1 MFQRSAYKH
10 TSSFDAIEL
19 DTDLT
24 KLQEGSPIS
33 EEIWSTVISIA
44 ALEIERKK
52 IDSNW
57 AVEVKY
63 CQDIEEAEVKSL
75 HSEIQSLQ
83 TQRAEKRESP
93 FGRDS
98 KSQGFARGIGYF
110 RSKNAI
116 ELKEYPFSR
125 PQQYL
130 SLEWEEKL
138 ECRQVEDNKNKDKKP
153 MSSYTFGSVKISCRY
168 AACRAWC
175 WRS

>member
-1 MFQRSAYKH
+1 MKRF
-10 TSSFDAIEL
+10 E
-19 DTDLT
+19 
-24 KLQEGSPIS
+24 
-33 EEIWSTVISIA
+33 VISIA

-63 CQDIEEAEVKSL
+63 CQDIEEAELQSL

-130 SLEWEEKL
+130 SLE
-138 ECRQVEDNKNKDKKP
+138 
-153 MSSYTFGSVKISCRY
+153 
-168 AACRAWC
+168 
-175 WRS
+175 